1 MSAATLL
8 GPNLVVSG
16 GMLEMSSAY
25 LPISERWH
33 HYVRQSDD
41 LAQELEEETAR
52 ALGNQ
57 AKEACQ
63 LLAKGGDAYRDA
75 WSNRV
80 DSGIDSGSGW
90 NFENLIH
97 KIFIS
102 RVSCCTALTISM

>member
-1 MSAATLL
+1 MI
-8 GPNLVVSG
+8 VSG

-57 AKEACQ
+57 VMG
-63 LLAKGGDAYRDA
+63 LPFMTGG
-75 WSNRV
+75 
-80 DSGIDSGSGW
+80 GGT
-90 NFENLIH
+90 F
-97 KIFIS
+97 KS
-102 RVSCCTALTISM
+102 RHSKQP

>member
-1 MSAATLL
+1 
-8 GPNLVVSG
+8 
-16 GMLEMSSAY
+16 MSSAY

-63 LLAKGGDAYRDA
+63 LLAKGGAAYRDDLWLWDLD
-75 WSNRV
+75 WSAR
-80 DSGIDSGSGW
+80 DLGGHSIAFFPTSG
-90 NFENLIH
+90 NFWANFRSI
-97 KIFIS
+97 
-102 RVSCCTALTISM
+102 V